1 MAYRGRAVTWSRP
14 SVMIGILIIAHGT
27 LGESLIHCASH
38 VLNKR
43 PPRLQQLGVTAQDD
57 PLLLLPQA
65 RALVKELDDGGGVL
79 ILSDMY
85 GGSPSNIAAKLLV
98 PGRVE
103 GVAGVNL
110 PDADPRAHLPRPAAR
125 DAAHQ
130 GGERRLRRRP
140 AHSAALASQCCNGKL
155 RSSTS
160 SGCTPGHPPS
170 SRRSPGVRSRRLA
183 DPQRPA
189 RQREEH
195 HGRHDARRG
204 QRLHRS

>member
-1 MAYRGRAVTWSRP
+1 
-14 SVMIGILIIAHGT
+14 MIGILIIAHGT

-43 PPRLQQLGVTAQDD
+43 PPRLRQLGVTAQDD

-65 RALVKELDDGGGVL
+65 RALVKELDNGSGVL

-110 PDADPRAHLPRPAAR
+110 PMLIRALTYRERPLAMLVTKAVSGGCEGVLRIPPLALHNAAT
-125 DAAHQ
+125 
-130 GGERRLRRRP
+130 G
-140 AHSAALASQCCNGKL
+140 S
-155 RSSTS
+155 
-160 SGCTPGHPPS
+160 
-170 SRRSPGVRSRRLA
+170 
-183 DPQRPA
+183 
-189 RQREEH
+189 
-195 HGRHDARRG
+195 
-204 QRLHRS
+204 

>member
-1 MAYRGRAVTWSRP
+1 
-14 SVMIGILIIAHGT
+14 

-43 PPRLQQLGVTAQDD
+43 PPRLKQLGVTAQDD

-85 GGSPSNIAAKLLV
+85 GGSPSNIAAKLLI

-110 PDADPRAHLPRPAAR
+110 PMLIRALTYRDKPLATLLIKAVSGGCEGVMRIPVLSLHNAAT
-125 DAAHQ
+125 
-130 GGERRLRRRP
+130 G
-140 AHSAALASQCCNGKL
+140 S
-155 RSSTS
+155 
-160 SGCTPGHPPS
+160 
-170 SRRSPGVRSRRLA
+170 
-183 DPQRPA
+183 
-189 RQREEH
+189 
-195 HGRHDARRG
+195 
-204 QRLHRS
+204 

>member
-1 MAYRGRAVTWSRP
+1 MA
-14 SVMIGILIIAHGT
+14 GILIIAHGT

-43 PPRLQQLGVTAQDD
+43 PARLRQLGVTAQDD

-85 GGSPSNIAAKLLV
+85 GGSPSNIAAKLLI

-110 PDADPRAHLPRPAAR
+110 PMLIRALTYRDKPLATLLIKAVSGGCEGVMRIPVLSLHNAAT
-125 DAAHQ
+125 
-130 GGERRLRRRP
+130 G
-140 AHSAALASQCCNGKL
+140 S
-155 RSSTS
+155 
-160 SGCTPGHPPS
+160 
-170 SRRSPGVRSRRLA
+170 
-183 DPQRPA
+183 
-189 RQREEH
+189 
-195 HGRHDARRG
+195 
-204 QRLHRS
+204 